1 MRRATS
7 SMSNSADRQ
16 TGEGRYWMLK
26 GHDLDAIS
34 TDGVFVVV
42 RDGESPLHGEGRQFN
57 HVCNA
62 NYLTISEVKT
72 FDNQ

>member
-1 MRRATS
+1 MCGST
-7 SMSNSADRQ
+7 DKQ
-16 TGEGRYWMLK
+16 TGEGRHGMLR
-26 GHDLDAIS
+26 GHNPDGQS
-34 TDGVFVVV
+34 TGGVFIVV

-62 NYLTISEVKT
+62 NYLTTNEVKT